1 MCLPGKTPSAPSEKT
16 IAVSTMEAEYISLFS
31 TGKQAAWIRNT
42 FEAVGIQLQAP
53 LRVWCDNQAAIAVAN
68 REGTHKAKKHINI
81 KYHYIQQL
89 VEKQQ
94 VQVAYIPTKNNPA
107 NILTKCLTGRITG
120 RIFGRALTNSSLTGV
135 ADIVESL
142 DSQPSSASDTPASDS
157 PNPDVSASVYVDA
170 CD

>member
-1 MCLPGKTPSAPSEKT
+1 MLAGGLVSWSSKFQKT

-31 TGKQAAWIRNT
+31 TGKQAVWIRNT

-53 LRVWCDNQAAIAVAN
+53 LHVWCDNQAAIAVAN
-68 REGTHKAKKHINI
+68 REGTHEAKKHIDI

-89 VEKQQ
+89 IEKQLIE
-94 VQVAYIPTKNNPA
+94 VNYIPTENNPA
-107 NILTKCLTGRITG
+107 DILTKCLTGRI
-120 RIFGRALTNSSLTGV
+120 FGRALTSSSLTGV